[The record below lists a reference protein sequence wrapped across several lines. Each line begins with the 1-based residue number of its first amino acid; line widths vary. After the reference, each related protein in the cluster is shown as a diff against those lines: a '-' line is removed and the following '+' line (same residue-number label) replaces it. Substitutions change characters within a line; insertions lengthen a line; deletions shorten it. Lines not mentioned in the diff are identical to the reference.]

1 MSQAGFVGIATGLT
15 FAAALLAQWWGSQ
28 GRASHAHTG
37 ENKSKFME
45 EPMAIDEWQAEE
57 VRSAEAIRAIR
68 AKGAAEAKAEADRV
82 RDIRAMAKAYG
93 KTDREQSWISM
104 NVSVEDVR
112 AEIMQ
117 GICEGARAVDA
128 EWVPLLPEPEPVDPQ
143 HRRHVSPRTVG

>member
-1 MSQAGFVGIATGLT
+1 
-15 FAAALLAQWWGSQ
+15 
-28 GRASHAHTG
+28 
-37 ENKSKFME
+37 
-45 EPMAIDEWQAEE
+45 MAIDEWQAEE

-128 EWVPLLPEPEPVDPQ
+128 EWVPLLPEP
-143 HRRHVSPRTVG
+143 